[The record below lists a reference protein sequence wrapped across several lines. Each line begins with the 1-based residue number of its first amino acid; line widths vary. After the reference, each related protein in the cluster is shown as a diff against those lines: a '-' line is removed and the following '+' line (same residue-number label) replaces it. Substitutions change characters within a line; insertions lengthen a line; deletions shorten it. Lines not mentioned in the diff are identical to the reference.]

1 MNADDDMNDWLA
13 DYLYVPVDGDVPVA
27 MVADVHD
34 DDVAL
39 AGADG
44 RAGELAVHGEDALP
58 LAEPGVV
65 SFLYLQVQFCL
76 TIQHQKKC
84 AILCI
89 CFFCFCATD
98 E

>member
-44 RAGELAVHGEDALP
+44 RAGELAVHGEDALLP
-58 LAEPGVV
+58 AQPGDANP
-65 SFLYLQVQFCL
+65 LYLPAK
-76 TIQHQKKC
+76 T
-84 AILCI
+84 
-89 CFFCFCATD
+89 